1 MISLVN
7 TSHIQKRSTFQ
18 RPNQESFDMSYGGKH
33 GLLVA
38 DGFKRY
44 LDKRHAVR
52 ELEERKSQMV

>member
-1 MISLVN
+1 
-7 TSHIQKRSTFQ
+7 
-18 RPNQESFDMSYGGKH
+18 MSYGGKH